1 MAKFLF
7 PCFSVGLAPSVVALA
22 RGRVVANGDSL
33 PSPKPSRTREACA
46 CSPIGCA
53 LVPRAGGR
61 LFARSAS
68 NLSFERDRR
77 QAALSGPLRA
87 SGGPS
92 TQTCAPGMA
101 RYFIG
106 GSPMARF
113 CRTCGA
119 SNPTTQSRRQGEG
132 QGRRREAGSGGSPI
146 QSGGAMNKNRI

>member
-106 GSPMARF
+106 ESPMARF
-113 CRTCGA
+113 
-119 SNPTTQSRRQGEG
+119 SQSRRQGEG

-146 QSGGAMNKNRI
+146 QSCGAMNKNRI